1 MAEPGA
7 VWGAGD
13 VGVGVGCVG
22 GRMPGRGS
30 SSGVWSEVAILRL
43 FQGVLQGVKQLHTS
57 DPPLAHRDIK
67 VSQP

>member
-1 MAEPGA
+1 
-7 VWGAGD
+7 
-13 VGVGVGCVG
+13 
-22 GRMPGRGS
+22 MPGRGS